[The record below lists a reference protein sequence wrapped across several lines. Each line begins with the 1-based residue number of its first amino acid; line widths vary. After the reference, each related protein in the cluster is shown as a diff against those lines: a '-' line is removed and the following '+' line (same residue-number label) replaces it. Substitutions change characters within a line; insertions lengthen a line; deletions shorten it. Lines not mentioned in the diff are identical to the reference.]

1 MKTCASCSSN
11 KRTKADPEE
20 TERTCI
26 KCDKTLP
33 IAVFRWDG
41 RTWRSCR
48 DCSTNKRVLLDSEKY
63 WKRAKVEIPAEARSV
78 KPRRARVH
86 VVDYENLKNII
97 QDEQGDGDVYIKF
110 PIYVKDPAVDTAT
123 FVKMAEARGRKA
135 GSAPEQLRSRVTKD
149 ESSDTDES
157 HKNWDEGDS
166 DKDDSSR
173 SEAIA
178 PEELATHHGS
188 TRRSSR
194 LVSKPRLSYYDDE
207 NAETPSL
214 EDARLSRTSKNK
226 SKDQPS
232 KKSTSA
238 RLRSTLAVAR
248 SETIEEIDARVRV
261 ISQFLKEE
269 FEVFT
274 GFKWNV
280 RKALEL
286 KLLQGHVNARMTYYC
301 GQIKDTGGALKD
313 PSKRTGQG
321 GRKSSVRYDCGG
333 RLVFFINLTDQVCV
347 VRYKHTAHPPR
358 PGFSPATIPDAV
370 IEAMQKLALEEG
382 DSQDA
387 KGQEMYD
394 HLVASKLIRRKQL
407 QPLRIAFRWL
417 QIRESRMA
425 KCTTLSRSSTSI
437 PKAIRATNTKNETLR
452 DLADT
457 SPEKDEEVEA
467 DKEEDEKKSEKSIE
481 KVAKAESGKER
492 TDKKEEDEAKSEE
505 YANSAVDDDDEASE
519 YEEAVESQS
528 QERWATPDLIEEET
542 PSPDQDM
549 EVDQDS
555 EEEDKDSETEDF
567 ADQVEVDD
575 SENAHEQ
582 DSEAPPE
589 SDDATSKQRD
599 IEDIVERMNML
610 EKELFNSA
618 KTSAEIEAIEKELD
632 LLSSFLT
639 DMF

>member
-1 MKTCASCSSN
+1 MAVLGGAAATAAPTSASCW
-11 KRTKADPEE
+11 TQ
-20 TERTCI
+20 
-26 KCDKTLP
+26 
-33 IAVFRWDG
+33 
-41 RTWRSCR
+41 
-48 DCSTNKRVLLDSEKY
+48 KY

-86 VVDYENLKNII
+86 VVDYEKLKNII
-97 QDEQGDGDVYIKF
+97 QDEQGDGDMYIKF

-123 FVKMAEARGRKA
+123 LVKMAEARGRKA
-135 GSAPEQLRSRVTKD
+135 GTAPEPLRSRVTKD

-157 HKNWDEGDS
+157 HKDEGDS

-173 SEAIA
+173 SEANA
-178 PEELATHHGS
+178 PEELATRHGR

-194 LVSKPRLSYYDDE
+194 L
-207 NAETPSL
+207 
-214 EDARLSRTSKNK
+214 NK
-226 SKDQPS
+226 SKNQPS
-232 KKSTSA
+232 EKSTSA
-238 RLRSTLAVAR
+238 RLPSTLAVAR

-269 FEVFT
+269 FEVLT

-286 KLLQGHVNARMTYYC
+286 KFLQGHVNARMTYYC

-333 RLVFFINLTDQVCV
+333 RLVFFINLTNQVCV

-370 IEAMQKLALEEG
+370 IEAMQKVAQEEG

-387 KGQEMYD
+387 TGQEMYD

-417 QIRESRMA
+417 QIRESRKV
-425 KCTTLSRSSTSI
+425 KCTTISCSSTSI
-437 PKAIRATNTKNETLR
+437 PKAIRATNTKNKTLR
-452 DLADT
+452 ELSDT
-457 SPEKDEEVEA
+457 SPEKNEEVED
-467 DKEEDEKKSEKSIE
+467 DKEEDEKKSEKSVE
-481 KVAKAESGKER
+481 KDAKAELGKEG

-505 YANSAVDDDDEASE
+505 YDNPAVDDDDDGEASE

-555 EEEDKDSETEDF
+555 EEEDKDSEAEDF

-575 SENAHEQ
+575 SENVH
-582 DSEAPPE
+582 DRNSEAPPE

-610 EKELFNSA
+610 EKELVNSA